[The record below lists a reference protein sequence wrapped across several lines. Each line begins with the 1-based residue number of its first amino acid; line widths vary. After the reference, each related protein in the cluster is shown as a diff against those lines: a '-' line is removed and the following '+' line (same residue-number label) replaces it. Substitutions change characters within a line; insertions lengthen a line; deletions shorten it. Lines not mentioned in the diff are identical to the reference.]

1 MDKRYEL
8 IPPRFRILS
17 GSALKLIA
25 VVTMLIDH
33 VASHLMRTDKTVVL
47 TVLGKTLTRYTLLRS
62 IGRLAFPIYAFLL
75 VEGFLHTRSRKR
87 YGTRLAVF
95 ALLSELPWNLLHGG
109 KWTYAGQNVMF
120 TLLLGFL
127 GLCVLERLERERENR
142 KTWALALLG
151 LLAASVLLRADYGC
165 SGFGF
170 ILMLY
175 LLRAQPLYQSVLG
188 ACFLSSRWIA
198 GLAFIPIGLYNGR
211 RGMIRSRFASLLFY
225 AFYPVHMLVLY
236 FIKYHVFD
244 GLL

>member
-1 MDKRYEL
+1 MDKRYQL
-8 IPPRFRILS
+8 IPSRFRVLS

-33 VASHLMRTDKTVVL
+33 VAGHLMPNDKTVVL
-47 TVLGKTLTRYTLLRS
+47 SVLGKTLTRYTLLRS

-87 YGTRLAVF
+87 YGGRLAVF

-109 KWTYAGQNVMF
+109 KWTCASQNVMF

-127 GLCVLERLERERENR
+127 GLYVLERLERGAGKR
-142 KTWALALLG
+142 WALALVG
-151 LLAASVLLRADYGC
+151 LLAVSVLLRADYGC

-175 LLRAQPLYQSVLG
+175 LLRARPLYQSVLG
-188 ACFLSSRWIA
+188 ACFLSARWIA
-198 GLAFIPIGLYNGR
+198 GLAFIPISLYNGR
-211 RGMIRSRFASLLFY
+211 RGMIQSRLVSLLFY